1 MDQQFCL
8 RWNNH
13 PTNLTGVLTS
23 LLQREALCDVTLAC
37 EGETVKAHQTILSAC
52 SPYFETIFLQNNHPH
67 PIIYL
72 KDVRYSEM
80 RSLLDFMY
88 KGEVN
93 VGQSSLPMFLKT
105 AESLQVRGLT
115 DNHNINYRAD
125 SEKHHE
131 SATSSPSAK
140 MHFDRESRER
150 ERDRDRE
157 RELHRSN
164 SSLSERGA
172 DRSLDRSTRDGSN
185 INSSNTGSSN
195 NNTTQ
200 LLGLNERSPSGGAG
214 IIGAGGSSEHSR
226 DDQQDFSKDRERDR
240 EMSTTPVDHI
250 VNSNKRRRKNSSNC
264 DNSLTSTHNTNVQE
278 RHYTQDSQTSANS
291 NFKSSPVPK
300 SGGNLSESEE
310 LAIRR
315 DSPLLMSQG
324 TGLSQTLGIKQE
336 LLDQQHQPTPQH
348 HPSLPPELLPK
359 TVVLDNSRLDII
371 IPSIAMLTTSANFPG
386 HHEPNYSFMAASN
399 SSKFRPPWIPSD
411 LSISKFD
418 SFIPHQS
425 YSQQQNPSQ
434 QRQQTMSSTSRKGS
448 RFRLN
453 WLDQFN
459 WLNYDD
465 QSKTMFCT
473 VCRKWS
479 NALPDIRTS
488 FVEGNSNFRLEII
501 NHHNKCKSHKLCS
514 DKEEFESNKLKDQH

>member
-1 MDQQFCL
+1 
-8 RWNNH
+8 
-13 PTNLTGVLTS
+13 
-23 LLQREALCDVTLAC
+23 
-37 EGETVKAHQTILSAC
+37 
-52 SPYFETIFLQNNHPH
+52 
-67 PIIYL
+67 
-72 KDVRYSEM
+72 M

-348 HPSLPPELLPK
+348 HPSLPPELLPAGAGLK
-359 TVVLDNSRLDII
+359 LHLEDMTSLLSSHGLPGVDTRGDRDDNNEKQLQMDTSDNIDGTGARHHL
-371 IPSIAMLTTSANFPG
+371 PPLPTTPLST
-386 HHEPNYSFMAASN
+386 N
-399 SSKFRPPWIPSD
+399 SSSGSPPPMPTNAHQLAMH
-411 LSISKFD
+411 LSAAAI
-418 SFIPHQS
+418 
-425 YSQQQNPSQ
+425 
-434 QRQQTMSSTSRKGS
+434 KGE
-448 RFRLN
+448 F
-453 WLDQFN
+453 
-459 WLNYDD
+459 
-465 QSKTMFCT
+465 
-473 VCRKWS
+473 
-479 NALPDIRTS
+479 NALEHYRNSAIQGNGGGQHQNAHHHMSYHNMFTPSRDPGTMWRCRSCGKEVTNRWHHYHSHTAQRSMCPYCPATYSRIDTLRSHLRVKHPDRLKL
-488 FVEGNSNFRLEII
+488 NSSI
-501 NHHNKCKSHKLCS
+501 
-514 DKEEFESNKLKDQH
+514 